1 MPRFFVFLASV
12 CLLCTAGH
20 AEQFDG
26 RTYQVFDG
34 RSDRSAPA
42 PTVFALHGF
51 LGTGRAM
58 SRSIGLNVV
67 ARQHGFVVVYA
78 NGLGRR
84 WNDGRDPS
92 AATNDTGY
100 LSGLINHIQ
109 AQGLA
114 QADRIYIAGHSNGG
128 GMAMR
133 MACDRPDLIAAIAV
147 VATKV
152 PTNYQC
158 AGGQPVPA
166 LFVYGTADRISP
178 HVGRPMGSRLGAALS
193 ADQSLELWASRNGCR
208 SVGPGQVIDPDP
220 NDNTRANVYSYRG
233 CSAALW
239 SVIIEGHGHGWPG
252 RNDDIRAS
260 ALLWQFFSSI

>member
-1 MPRFFVFLASV
+1 MPKVFAFVLAF

-20 AEQFDG
+20 ADRFGG
-26 RTYQVFDG
+26 RSYEVFDG
-34 RSDRSAPA
+34 RSDPSAPA
-42 PTVFALHGF
+42 PTVVALHGF

-58 SRSIGLNVV
+58 ARSTRLNTI
-67 ARQHGFVVVYA
+67 ARQHGFVVVYP

-92 AATNDTGY
+92 ARTDDTAY
-100 LSGLINHIQ
+100 LSGLINHLVADGQ
-109 AQGLA
+109 AQAGA
-114 QADRIYIAGHSNGG
+114 IFTVGHSNGG

-133 MACDRPDLIAAIAV
+133 MACDRPDLVAAIAV

-158 AGGQPVPA
+158 ANGKAVPA
-166 LFVYGTADRISP
+166 LFIHGTADRISP
-178 HVGRPMGSRLGAALS
+178 HVGRPVGSRLGAALS
-193 ADQSLELWASRNGCR
+193 ADQSLQLWASRNRCR
-208 SVGPGQVIDPDP
+208 SAGTAQMIDANP
-220 NDNTRANVYSYRG
+220 NDDIHAAVYSYQG

-239 SVIIEGHGHGWPG
+239 SVIIDGYGHGWPG
-252 RNDDIRAS
+252 RDDDIHAS